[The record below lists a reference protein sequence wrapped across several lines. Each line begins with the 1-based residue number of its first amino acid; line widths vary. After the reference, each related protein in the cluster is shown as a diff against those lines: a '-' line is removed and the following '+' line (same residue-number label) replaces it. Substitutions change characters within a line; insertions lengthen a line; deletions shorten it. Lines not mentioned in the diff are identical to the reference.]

1 MEFQHMRIARPV
13 SLLSKSGEMYASGL
27 DLQVIGEFRDH
38 EGFSGYML
46 GRDDLPWH
54 LEFTQSHFH
63 PVTPSPSA
71 EDLLVLYVPDQAD
84 WATRCAK
91 MDLAGFVRVKSFN
104 PYWDRR
110 GVTFTDA
117 DGYRVVI
124 QQMRWGE
131 R

>member
-13 SLLSKSGEMYASGL
+13 SLLSKSGEMYVSGL
-27 DLQVIGEFRDH
+27 DLQIIGEFRDH
-38 EGFSGYML
+38 DGFSGCML

-54 LEFTQSHFH
+54 LEFTQCHFH

-71 EDLLVLYVPDQAD
+71 EDLLVLYVPDQD
-84 WATRCAK
+84 SREKRCAK
-91 MDLAGFVRVKSFN
+91 MDQAGFVRVKSFN

-110 GVTFTDA
+110 GVTFQDV

>member
-1 MEFQHMRIARPV
+1 
-13 SLLSKSGEMYASGL
+13 
-27 DLQVIGEFRDH
+27 
-38 EGFSGYML
+38 ML

-54 LEFTQSHFH
+54 LEFTQCHFH
-63 PVTPSPSA
+63 PVAPSPSA
-71 EDLLVLYVPDQAD
+71 EDLLVLYVPDQD
-84 WATRCAK
+84 GWATRCAK
-91 MDLAGFVRVKSFN
+91 MDQAGFVRVKSFN

-110 GVTFTDA
+110 GATFQDV

>member
-13 SLLSKSGEMYASGL
+13 SLLSDSAQIYVSGL
-27 DLQVIGEFRDH
+27 DLQIIGEFRDH
-38 EGFSGYML
+38 GGFSGCML

-54 LEFTQSHFH
+54 LEFTQCHFH

-71 EDLLVLYVPDQAD
+71 EDLLVLYVPDQQS
-84 WATRCAK
+84 WEMRCAK
-91 MDLAGFVRVKSFN
+91 MDRAGFVRVESFN
-104 PYWDRR
+104 PYWERR
-110 GVTFTDA
+110 GVTFKDG

-124 QQMRWGE
+124 QHMRWGE